1 MCDVRYGDGGGGGGG
16 FLKQY
21 LFSEEWEHVSHLVFF
36 FEHKPKNKKTIKQW
50 SSMLTM

>member
-36 FEHKPKNKKTIKQW
+36 SNINRRIRK
-50 SSMLTM
+50 L

>member
-21 LFSEEWEHVSHLVFF
+21 LFSEE
-36 FEHKPKNKKTIKQW
+36 
-50 SSMLTM
+50 